1 MDLAFIS
8 PSARD
13 NRIMTSTSTVSR
25 GLLGSANRQ
34 LLLCRAALG
43 VWFDFG
49 EETVVKRKL
58 PPKESVG
65 VLYDSV
71 RGGPHRPPHSFRTT
85 LDLSRDSGDYE
96 S

>member
-1 MDLAFIS
+1 VVAVKVL
-8 PSARD
+8 
-13 NRIMTSTSTVSR
+13 
-25 GLLGSANRQ
+25 
-34 LLLCRAALG
+34 
-43 VWFDFG
+43 WFDFG
-49 EETVVKRKL
+49 EETDVKRKI

-96 S
+96 STPFFVLYDLARAYPEYVVWYKLTGDTNFEV